1 MASGDKMQTA
11 GVRLDDIGYVDRVK
25 TLPPNRERKCNAIVA
40 TARLWTKPTIASYW
54 LTQLATDSHPIGA
67 ADDKGKVFAFT
78 YDGKEGWL
86 GHAQR
91 HLKLSSPWL

>member
-1 MASGDKMQTA
+1 MASGDKMQTT

-25 TLPPNRERKCNAIVA
+25 TLPPNRKRRKCNAIVA
-40 TARLWTKPTIASYW
+40 TARLWAKPTIASYW
-54 LTQLATDSHPIGA
+54 LAQLATDSHPIGA

-86 GHAQR
+86 GHA
-91 HLKLSSPWL
+91 